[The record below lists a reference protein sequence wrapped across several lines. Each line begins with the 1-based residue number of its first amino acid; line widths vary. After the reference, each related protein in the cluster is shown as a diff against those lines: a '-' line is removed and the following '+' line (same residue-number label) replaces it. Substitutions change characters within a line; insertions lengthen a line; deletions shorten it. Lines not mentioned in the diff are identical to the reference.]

1 MKLVLMCRHQIID
14 SRSGWAVGRGD
25 AEGGR
30 VAVETVQAG
39 LRS

>member
-1 MKLVLMCRHQIID
+1 MKLVLMCRHQIRD

-25 AEGGR
+25 AGGGG
-30 VAVETVQAG
+30 VAMETVQVA